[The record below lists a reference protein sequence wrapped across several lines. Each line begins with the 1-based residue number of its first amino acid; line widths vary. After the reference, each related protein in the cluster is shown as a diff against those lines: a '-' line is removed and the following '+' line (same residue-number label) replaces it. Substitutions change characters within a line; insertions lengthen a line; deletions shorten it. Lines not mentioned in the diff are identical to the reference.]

1 MQTPFFMKKEIM
13 SGIAQLEDYDEQL
26 YKVVGKTDDPEGATE
41 KYLIA
46 TSEQPM
52 CGYHQGAWL
61 EEAELPKKCASEAPR
76 ALGARAVLTAHLAAP
91 LGTPACRRASARR
104 RARRARISAVSSAST
119 SLRRSSSSS

>member
-1 MQTPFFMKKEIM
+1 MKKEIM

-52 CGYHQGAWL
+52 CGYHQGDWL
-61 EEAELPKKCASEAPR
+61 EEAELPKKCASGA
-76 ALGARAVLTAHLAAP
+76 ARA
-91 LGTPACRRASARR
+91 AREG
-104 RARRARISAVSSAST
+104 AESIRARILT
-119 SLRRSSSSS
+119 SEPSPCP

>member
-1 MQTPFFMKKEIM
+1 M
-13 SGIAQLEDYDEQL
+13 SGIAQLEEYDEQL

-52 CGYHQGAWL
+52 CGYHQGDWL

-76 ALGARAVLTAHLAAP
+76 
-91 LGTPACRRASARR
+91 CSE
-104 RARRARISAVSSAST
+104 RARF
-119 SLRRSSSSS
+119 